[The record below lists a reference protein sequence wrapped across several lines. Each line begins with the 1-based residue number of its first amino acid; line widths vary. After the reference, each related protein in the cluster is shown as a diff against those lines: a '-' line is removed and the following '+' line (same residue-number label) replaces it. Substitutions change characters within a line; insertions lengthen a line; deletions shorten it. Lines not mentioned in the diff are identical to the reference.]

1 MPCGTKRAPHYPFD
15 REIIGENYF
24 DMKPSCACKEG
35 AIALYESA
43 GDTVLVTTDKSPVR
57 FLLVSG
63 KPLKEPVAW
72 YGPIVMNTQEE
83 LKTAFAEF
91 QAGTFIKER
100 RDAVSLGETSRR

>member
-1 MPCGTKRAPHYPFD
+1 MCG
-15 REIIGENYF
+15 
-24 DMKPSCACKEG
+24 EG
-35 AIALYESA
+35 TIALYGSA
-43 GDTVLVTTDKSPVR
+43 GDTVLVATEKKPVR

-91 QAGTFIKER
+91 QAGTFIKG
-100 RDAVSLGETSRR
+100 AVLSQK